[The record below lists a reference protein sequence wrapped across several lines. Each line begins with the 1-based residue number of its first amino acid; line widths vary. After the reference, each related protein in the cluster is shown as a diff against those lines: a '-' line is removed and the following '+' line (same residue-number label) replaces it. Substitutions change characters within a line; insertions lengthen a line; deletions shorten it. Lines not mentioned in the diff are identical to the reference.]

1 MSEYQVLSRKYR
13 PKKLD
18 DVIGQGFSVRAISN
32 AFSSNK
38 LAHAF
43 IFTGIRGVGKTTI
56 ARIIAMG
63 LNCKKEGKPTSNPCG
78 TCLNCNQILEDRY
91 EDVLEIDAASHTG
104 VDDMRE
110 IISSLKYMPS
120 KGSYKVYII
129 DEVHMLSNSAFNA
142 LLKTIEE
149 PPSFVKFIFCTTELQ
164 KIPITIVSRCQKY
177 DLNRVSLEEISKF
190 LIKVTNSEGIKI
202 TKEAIN
208 ILSRLSEGSIRDSL
222 TILDQCILSSEGK
235 EVGVEQVNKTTGI
248 TGQNHLLNLFEY
260 IIEGKIESAIELLK
274 DIYNKGSEPKQII
287 EDMLRLNYNLI
298 LFIVSKKTD
307 HILNEYN
314 KDKIDSIL
322 SKCNLP
328 FLNQIWQML
337 IKGKEEISKVSHAI
351 EALEVLVIRIAY
363 SCQLPSLEE
372 VVNKI
377 KSDEKSNEFKKNG
390 DNNEIGDDIKKILEI
405 FPDGKVIKN
414 NT

>member
-1 MSEYQVLSRKYR
+1 MSDYQVLSRKYR

-18 DVIGQGFSVRAISN
+18 DVIGQDFSVRAISN

-63 LNCKKEGKPTSNPCG
+63 LNCQKEESPTSNPCG
-78 TCLNCNQILEDRY
+78 ICLNCNQILEDRY

-110 IISSLKYMPS
+110 IISSLKYRPS
-120 KGSYKVYII
+120 KGPYKVYII

-164 KIPITIVSRCQKY
+164 KIPITIISRCQKY
-177 DLNRVSLEEISKF
+177 DLNRVVLEEISKF
-190 LIKVTNSEGIKI
+190 LIRITNLEGIKI
-202 TKEAIN
+202 TTEAVGV
-208 ILSRLSEGSIRDSL
+208 LARLSEGSIRDSL
-222 TILDQCILSSEGK
+222 TILDQCILSSEGQ
-235 EVGVEQVNKTTGI
+235 EIGIDQVNKTVGLTN
-248 TGQNHLLNLFEY
+248 QNHLLSLFGY
-260 IIEGKIESAIELLK
+260 IIEGKIESSIELLK
-274 DIYNKGSEPKQII
+274 EVYNKGAEPKQII

-298 LFIVSKKTD
+298 LFIASKKTA
-307 HILNEYN
+307 HILTEYN
-314 KDKIDSIL
+314 KDKIDVIL
-322 SKCNLP
+322 IKCNLP

-337 IKGKEEISKVSHAI
+337 IKGKEEISKVSHAM
-351 EALEVLVIRIAY
+351 EALEILVIRIAY

-372 VVNKI
+372 VVDTI
-377 KSDEKSNEFKKNG
+377 KNEKNDEFKRNS
-390 DNNEIGDDIKKILEI
+390 DNNEIGNDIKKILEI
-405 FPDGKVIKN
+405 FPDGKVIQNK
-414 NT
+414 T